1 MNANT
6 RMRQAV
12 LRRKAG
18 TGRFW
23 YLFKQQKLLYLMS
36 MPFVLWVLVF
46 QYIPLWG
53 WTIAFQNYKPARSF
67 FEQEWVGWKHF
78 RDLLHDER
86 FYLAL
91 KNTLAMSIMG
101 LIIGFTVPIL
111 FAVLLNELRW
121 KKFKSL
127 TQTISYL
134 PHFVSWVVVAG
145 LVYKM
150 LSLESGGVNQLLVW
164 LGVIDQPIQFMAK
177 GEWFWG
183 IVVLSDLW
191 KEMGWNSIIF
201 LAAITAVDPH
211 LYEAAKV
218 DGAGRWRQIWHV
230 TLPGI
235 RSVIIVLLI
244 LSIGNLISI
253 GFERQYLLGNDLVID
268 YAEVLDLY
276 ALKYGL
282 QLSRFSFGTAI
293 GIFNSIVALLL
304 VFSANA
310 LFKRYSNESV
320 V

>member
-1 MNANT
+1 MKANT
-6 RMRQAV
+6 QAAQPV
-12 LRRKAG
+12 PGRKAG
-18 TGRFW
+18 TNRFW
-23 YLFKQQKLLYLMS
+23 FVFKQQKLLYLMS
-36 MPFVLWVLVF
+36 MPFVAWVIVF
-46 QYIPLWG
+46 QYVPLWG

-67 FEQEWVGWKHF
+67 FEQEWVGLKHF
-78 RDLLHDER
+78 RELLQDER

-91 KNTLAMSIMG
+91 KNTLAMSVMG
-101 LIIGFTVPIL
+101 LIVGFTVPIL

-150 LSLESGGVNQLLVW
+150 LSLEDGGLNQLLMW
-164 LGVIDQPIQFMAK
+164 LGAIDQPIQFMAK

-201 LAAITAVDPH
+201 LAAISAVDPH

-235 RSVIIVLLI
+235 RAVIIVLLI

-253 GFERQYLLGNDLVID
+253 GFEKQYLLGNHLVVD

-293 GIFNSIVALLL
+293 GIFNSMVALLL
-304 VFSANA
+304 VFTANA